1 MNFEGGVSLV
11 SLDNDFLYKRKD
23 ISRIAL
29 IGKTLSRLTRLTLSG
44 VLGSSSPSRRVSG
57 G

>member
-1 MNFEGGVSLV
+1 LNFEGGISLV
-11 SLDNDFLYKRKD
+11 SLESDFLYKRKE

-29 IGKTLSRLTRLTLSG
+29 TGKTLSRLTTLTLCG
-44 VLGSSSPSRRVSG
+44 VLGLVPLPG

>member
-1 MNFEGGVSLV
+1 LNFKGGVSLV
-11 SLDNDFLYKRKD
+11 SLESDFLYKRKD

-29 IGKTLSRLTRLTLSG
+29 IGKTLSRLTTLTLCG
-44 VLGSSSPSRRVSG
+44 VLGLGSPSWRVSG